1 MFSVIC
7 NWLASDTGL
16 IFTLFVCL
24 ALGYAIGNVALG
36 PISLGPTV
44 GTLLAAV
51 VIAIAV
57 GSTAQFAPP
66 AALRAIFFDLFIF
79 ALGYD
84 VGPAFVRS
92 LKSSGLRLI
101 VMSVLFTVVSLGIG
115 VGCYFFLHLGNGEL
129 AGLFAGAMTQSTILG
144 AAQTMM
150 ASLGVTGDAATQM
163 NAEMTAA
170 FALGY
175 LLSYAGCVILIKA
188 ALPYVLGVKGVP
200 GLKNEVKKIS
210 DKVSYKG
217 DPSDESV
224 FGSIRLRTFLAAEDL
239 TLTVGALRQ
248 RFDERLQVEALF
260 RGSGDGDPAAVG
272 FDDGTSLRKGD
283 VVALI
288 GDLERM
294 PEIEKH
300 GFVEVTDRKYQ
311 KAVIVKAKMAVT
323 KDFGMTAAQAREMFS
338 EHVMPVQ
345 AARNGKPLDDL
356 TSFRHGDVVTVMG
369 LKNSVQK
376 VIKAYGYP
384 VNAGA
389 DSDVIIMSIG
399 MIAGILI
406 GIVTVNISGIPFS
419 FGASGGVMFLGIFC
433 GWYNGKNPR
442 VGYISPGA
450 RWIMKSVGLNVF
462 VACLGLSS
470 GASFVSAIR
479 SMGVNVIIAVF
490 ILSFLPHI
498 VTVLLGKYVL
508 RLNPIDALGGIC
520 GAGTNTAALNGLV
533 EETGSSL
540 FVAAYTPAYAMGNI
554 VLTFLGTISVALFH

>member
-7 NWLASDTGL
+7 NWLVSDTGL

-44 GTLLAAV
+44 GTLLVAV

-57 GSTAQFAPP
+57 GNTAQFAPP
-66 AALRAIFFDLFIF
+66 SALRAIFFDLFIF

-84 VGPAFVRS
+84 VGPAFVQS

-101 VMSVLFTVVSLGIG
+101 VMAVLFTAVTLGIG
-115 VGCYFFLHLGNGEL
+115 VGCYYFFHLGNGEL
-129 AGLFAGAMTQSTILG
+129 VGLFAGAVTQSTILG

-150 ASLGVTGDAATQM
+150 TSLGITGDAATQM

-188 ALPYVLGVKGVP
+188 ALPYILGVKGVP

-210 DKVSYKG
+210 DKVRYKG

-224 FGSIRLRTFLAAEDL
+224 FGPIRLRTFLAVGDL
-239 TLTVGALRQ
+239 ALTAGALQ
-248 RFDERLQVEALF
+248 QMFDERLQVESLF
-260 RGSGDGDPAAVG
+260 RENGGGDPAVTD
-272 FDDGTSLRKGD
+272 FDNGTLLRKGD

-288 GDLERM
+288 GDLEKM
-294 PEIEKH
+294 SEIEKH
-300 GFVEVTDRKYQ
+300 GFEEVTDQKYQ
-311 KAVIVKAKMAVT
+311 KAVIVKAQMAVT
-323 KDFGMTAAQAREMFS
+323 KDFDMTAAQDMFS

-345 AARNGKPLDDL
+345 AVRNGKPLDDL
-356 TSFRHGDVVTVMG
+356 TRFRHGDTVTVMG
-369 LKNSVQK
+369 VKNSVQRI
-376 VIKAYGYP
+376 VKAYGYP
-384 VNAGA
+384 VDAGA
-389 DSDVIIMSIG
+389 GSDMIIMSIG

-406 GIVTVNISGIPFS
+406 GIITVNISGIPFS
-419 FGASGGVMFLGIFC
+419 FGASGGIMFLGIFC
-433 GWYNGKNPR
+433 GWYNNKNPR
-442 VGYISPGA
+442 TGYISPGA
-450 RWIMKSVGLNVF
+450 RWIMKSAGLNVF

-470 GASFVSAIR
+470 GASFISAIQ
-479 SMGVNVIIAVF
+479 SMGVNVITAVF
-490 ILSFLPHI
+490 IISFLPHI
-498 VTVLLGKYVL
+498 VTILLGKYVL
-508 RLNPIDALGGIC
+508 RLNPIDALGGTC